1 MSICLLFMACFVG
14 ITPILCCVRNISFQ
28 GVGGWVGP
36 QFLWGNQNT
45 RPSSSHP
52 VFSRSVRP
60 CLFLIKPFVLGSLS
74 NQTDPIELSPQRDKN
89 NLGTA
94 QVKPF
99 FDRLIF
105 SGRSLSLLWLT
116 TWCVFTFLGAACY
129 DLNAVCFLLAV
140 LRFLVK
146 CSWFMFEGLFARRV
160 QLTWNNKLAVFEK
173 DDSPIGKGQLF

>member
-1 MSICLLFMACFVG
+1 MSIYLLFMACFVG

-74 NQTDPIELSPQRDKN
+74 NQTDPVELPPRHDKKK
-89 NLGTA
+89 LGTA
-94 QVKPF
+94 RVKPL
-99 FDRLIF
+99 FDQLIF
-105 SGRSLSLLWLT
+105 SGRSLSMFRLT
-116 TWCVFTFLGAACY
+116 AWSAFTFFGDGVLRSQHRLFFVDGVAF
-129 DLNAVCFLLAV
+129 VGQVFLLYVWGSLCA
-140 LRFLVK
+140 
-146 CSWFMFEGLFARRV
+146 ARPTDLK
-160 QLTWNNKLAVFEK
+160 Q
-173 DDSPIGKGQLF
+173 